1 MGTSDIILICLT
13 SILAII
19 GIIIGVIAYR
29 TISDYTQSQI
39 LPFKSRIYLGSN
51 SSSDV
56 QIEQT
61 AKIDLNLKT
70 GHDNLFLN
78 SADKTSKQSFF

>member
-39 LPFKSRIYLGSN
+39 LPFKIRIYLGSN
-51 SSSDV
+51 SSTDV